1 VGSILELAERS
12 WNGELVGTTGLMRPT
27 FETEEVA
34 DGLVFLQGFANV
46 SALRTDEGL
55 VLVDTGAYLTA
66 RRSFEAIRAVE
77 TGPVLAAVYT
87 HGHVDHAFGLP
98 PFLAEA
104 EARGWPRPRI
114 VGHRNLVGR
123 FDRYRKTRGYNA
135 CINQRQF
142 SLPRQLEWPDRYD
155 YPDTV
160 YDDAHTLRTGDT
172 ALELRHARGETDD
185 HTWAWWP
192 ERKALFSGDQFVWVS
207 PNAGNPQKA
216 QRYPDEWALSLRRMA
231 EHDAEILIPGHGPP
245 ILGAARVRR
254 ALEETAE
261 WLEHLVR
268 ETLERMNAGSD
279 LDRILHEVRPPA
291 HLAERPYLQPVYDDP
306 EYVVRNV
313 WRLYGGWYDGV
324 PSHLRPAPEDALA
337 QEVAALAG
345 GAEAL
350 ARRAHELAEKGDTRL
365 AGHLVDWAARAEP
378 ESRRVHEVR
387 AEVYALR
394 ARRATALM
402 SKGVFNA
409 AARESRSRA
418 DGTEA
423 PGEASG

>member
-1 VGSILELAERS
+1 MGGIRDLAERS
-12 WNGELVGTTGLMRPT
+12 WNGELTGSTGLMRPT

-34 DGLVFLQGFANV
+34 DGLVFMQGFANV
-46 SALRTDEGL
+46 GVLRTDAGL

-66 RRSFEAIRAVE
+66 QRSFEAIRAVSPE
-77 TGPVLAAVYT
+77 PLVAAVYT

-98 PFLAEA
+98 PFLEEA
-104 EARGWPRPRI
+104 EERGWERPRI

-123 FDRYRKTRGYNA
+123 FDRYKLTRGYNA

-142 SLPRQLEWPDRYD
+142 SIPREFEWPQRYE

-160 YDDAHTLRTGDT
+160 YDDEHALRAGSTT
-172 ALELRHARGETDD
+172 LELHHARGETDD

-192 ERKALFSGDQFVWVS
+192 NTKAVFTGDHFVWVS

-216 QRYPDEWALSLRRMA
+216 QRYPDEWAVSLRRMA
-231 EHDAEILIPGHGPP
+231 ELRPEVLIPGHGPP
-245 ILGAARVRR
+245 ILGAARVQQ
-254 ALEETAE
+254 ALGDTAE

-268 ETLERMNAGSD
+268 ETLERMNAGAD
-279 LDRILHEVRPPA
+279 LDSILHEVRPPA

-313 WRLYGGWYDGV
+313 WRLYGGWYDGI

-337 QEVAALAG
+337 REVATLAG
-345 GAEAL
+345 GAHAL
-350 ARRAHELAEKGDTRL
+350 AKRARELAEAGDGRL
-365 AGHLVDWAARAEP
+365 AGHLADWAARAEP
-378 ESRRVHEVR
+378 ESHEVHEAR
-387 AEVYALR
+387 AEVYKLR
-394 ARRATALM
+394 SGRATALM

-409 AARESRSRA
+409 VVRESRSK
-418 DGTEA
+418 T
-423 PGEASG
+423 GEDPS